1 LRGDEAIRVAWTKL
15 TEIDRD
21 GEWGIGYAISRNAS
35 TRVSGKRYGATRV
48 DLDEF
53 RYGCAHRDGSSRRL
67 SQTGNSGD
75 EEQRREQK

>member
-1 LRGDEAIRVAWTKL
+1 LRGYEVIRVAWTKL

-53 RYGCAHRDGSSRRL
+53 RDGRAHRYGSGR
-67 SQTGNSGD
+67 
-75 EEQRREQK
+75 